1 MTIAYWCVLAL
12 VFFPPVLGAM
22 AKSGGFDNSKPREAL
37 ATASGWRK
45 RADWAQQNALENF
58 APFAAAVII
67 GHQKSLAEPFD
78 TYFADKIREF
88 KDEGTITLRGPGR
101 TARRGPGGSLTR
113 TPWAPS
119 YPPTPTVTTLWQPLW
134 EDGSGGPGNP

>member
-67 GHQKSLAEPFD
+67 GHQLGLAQ
-78 TYFADKIREF
+78 
-88 KDEGTITLRGPGR
+88 GTLNQLALAYVVLRALHAAFYIANQATLRSLSYV
-101 TARRGPGGSLTR
+101 GGL
-113 TPWAPS
+113 ACIIAIF
-119 YPPTPTVTTLWQPLW
+119 VMAA
-134 EDGSGGPGNP
+134 

>member
-22 AKSGGFDNSKPREAL
+22 AKSGGFDNSKPRESL
-37 ATASGWRK
+37 AAAAGWRK

-67 GHQKSLAEPFD
+67 GHLTGLAQ
-78 TYFADKIREF
+78 
-88 KDEGTITLRGPGR
+88 GTLDQLALAFVALRVLHAVFYIANQATLRSLSYV
-101 TARRGPGGSLTR
+101 GGL
-113 TPWAPS
+113 ACIIAIF
-119 YPPTPTVTTLWQPLW
+119 VMAA
-134 EDGSGGPGNP
+134 

>member
-22 AKSGGFDNSKPREAL
+22 AKSGGFDNSKPRESL
-37 ATASGWRK
+37 AAATGWRK

-67 GHQKSLAEPFD
+67 GHLAGL
-78 TYFADKIREF
+78 AQ
-88 KDEGTITLRGPGR
+88 GTLDQLALAFVALRVLHAVFYIANQATLRSLSYV
-101 TARRGPGGSLTR
+101 GGL
-113 TPWAPS
+113 ACIIAIF
-119 YPPTPTVTTLWQPLW
+119 VMAA
-134 EDGSGGPGNP
+134 

>member
-22 AKSGGFDNSKPREAL
+22 AKSAGFDNHKPREAL
-37 ATASGWRK
+37 AAATGWRK

-67 GHQKSLAEPFD
+67 GHQLGVAQGTLNQLALAFVALRVLHAVF
-78 TYFADKIREF
+78 YVADQA
-88 KDEGTITLRGPGR
+88 TLRSVSYV
-101 TARRGPGGSLTR
+101 GGL
-113 TPWAPS
+113 ACIIAIF
-119 YPPTPTVTTLWQPLW
+119 VMAA
-134 EDGSGGPGNP
+134 

>member
-22 AKSGGFDNSKPREAL
+22 AKSAGFDNSKPRESL
-37 ATASGWRK
+37 AAATGWRK

-67 GHQKSLAEPFD
+67 GHQLGLAQGTLDQLALAFVALRVLHAVF
-78 TYFADKIREF
+78 YIADQA
-88 KDEGTITLRGPGR
+88 TLRSLSYV
-101 TARRGPGGSLTR
+101 GGL
-113 TPWAPS
+113 ACI
-119 YPPTPTVTTLWQPLW
+119 VAIFVMVA
-134 EDGSGGPGNP
+134 

>member
-22 AKSGGFDNSKPREAL
+22 AKSGGFDNSRPRESL
-37 ATASGWRK
+37 AAATGWRK

-67 GHQKSLAEPFD
+67 GHLTGLAQGTLDQLALAFVALRVLHAVFYIANLAALRSLS
-78 TYFADKIREF
+78 YV
-88 KDEGTITLRGPGR
+88 
-101 TARRGPGGSLTR
+101 GGL
-113 TPWAPS
+113 ACIIAIF
-119 YPPTPTVTTLWQPLW
+119 VMAA
-134 EDGSGGPGNP
+134 

>member
-22 AKSGGFDNSKPREAL
+22 AKSGGFDNSRPREAL
-37 ATASGWRK
+37 AAASGWRK

-67 GHQKSLAEPFD
+67 GHLAGLAQGTLNQLALAFVALRVLHAVFYIANQAALRSLS
-78 TYFADKIREF
+78 YV
-88 KDEGTITLRGPGR
+88 
-101 TARRGPGGSLTR
+101 GGLVCII
-113 TPWAPS
+113 AIF
-119 YPPTPTVTTLWQPLW
+119 VMAA
-134 EDGSGGPGNP
+134 